1 MLAGSVRDDG
11 AIDLL
16 AVEGDLLHALLL
28 AIGMDGDLVF
38 GLTELTADD
47 VVGGCLGQTGID
59 ADAVVVGLD
68 AEDELGDGVP
78 HPGGCTR
85 EPGVLT
91 LARAEGILTGY
102 HLTVDVGLDLMQR
115 LVFLLDV

>member
-1 MLAGSVRDDG
+1 MFAFGIWNHGSVDS
-11 AIDLL
+11 L
-16 AVEGDLLHALLL
+16 AVEGDGLHTLLGT
-28 AIGMDGDLVF
+28 IRMDGDLVL
-38 GLTELTADD
+38 GLTELTVDGI
-47 VVGGCLGQTGID
+47 VGGRLWQTGID

-78 HPGGCTR
+78 HPGGGTR

-91 LARAEGILTGY
+91 LARLEGILAGY
-102 HLTVDVGLDLMQR
+102 HLTVYVRLHLVER